1 MKLNFKKELQVGEEI
16 SVETFSR
23 QESLEKFGFENSSDN
38 IAAIEGIIENVPADS
53 VVVFD
58 EVPLESRSVNQDI
71 KVMRQKA
78 SHDWSSLRNRRPTEV
93 PAGVFC
99 FVFYLIFVQITAIVC
114 LQPISQAPTNKH
126 KSRSI
131 TAPEDADAIVLTK
144 QYRSTKKL
152 LKYVND
158 LCVEGLPLEY
168 LSIEAKPS
176 HDIQGPEVTV
186 IHITEDTNHPAF
198 KTWLLHQMEELGC
211 DHSNARVI
219 FVPVTKKSVK
229 NKKVGQVSKFY
240 LKVGQAEQLAKAT
253 MEETKHCDLLA
264 TLGDV
269 QGCEFPVVV
278 VFFSNESQSSLLEM
292 CSRAQY
298 KLFLVVI
305 NNNDLFEGDALA
317 DSYSVTNEEMQKF
330 SELHKVADRRRK
342 VGKIEANP
350 TMLLEK
356 RPVFDLGENAPVW
369 IPKDRVSACQVFKP
383 S

>member
-1 MKLNFKKELQVGEEI
+1 M
-16 SVETFSR
+16 
-23 QESLEKFGFENSSDN
+23 
-38 IAAIEGIIENVPADS
+38 
-53 VVVFD
+53 
-58 EVPLESRSVNQDI
+58 
-71 KVMRQKA
+71 
-78 SHDWSSLRNRRPTEV
+78 
-93 PAGVFC
+93 
-99 FVFYLIFVQITAIVC
+99 C

-131 TAPEDADAIVLTK
+131 ATPEDADAIVLTK

-198 KTWLLHQMEELGC
+198 KTWLLFQMEELGC

-298 KLFLVVI
+298 KLILVVI

-330 SELHKVADRRRK
+330 SKLHKVAKDADRRRK
-342 VGKIEANP
+342 VGRMDANP

-356 RPVFDLGENAPVW
+356 RPGFDLGENAPVW

-383 S
+383 SKSRIRLFLCHSFFTFQCCSFASCCSQLVGRDIIAEAVERSVIPFYAKLRIVFC